1 MGTSGVRRAVV
12 IAALVVPA
20 VACAVPFVPASDD
33 EVVATLPQ
41 RPGAGAG
48 EARQAR
54 DLRERL
60 RRDPQDARLAVTL
73 AQQAIAQARRDGDPR
88 RLGEAQAALAPWWSS
103 ADPPPA
109 VRLLRATVRQSQH
122 DFDAARADLDAL
134 VGQGRGLAPALAA
147 QAHLSRA
154 AVLQVQGRFAE
165 ARADCVALQR
175 GLGETAAFHGRVCE
189 AELASLRGAER
200 DAAEA
205 LAREAAQAPAGSAA
219 WVALV
224 RAEAA
229 ERRGDPAAGALYR
242 AAVAGA
248 PEVYA
253 LAAKADWLLRAG
265 RPREVIELL
274 RTREDADALL
284 LRLAIAYRQAG
295 DPRAAATRDA
305 LRARL
310 DAARLRGDTTHARE
324 AARFALDLDD
334 DAATALALAQA
345 QWASQ
350 KEPADALLLVRAA
363 RAAGQPQ
370 AAEPVR
376 RFMRET
382 GFRDQRLR
390 AEGLT

>member
-1 MGTSGVRRAVV
+1 MGTRRIRGAVGV
-12 IAALVVPA
+12 AALVLPA
-20 VACAVPFVPASDD
+20 LVCAAPFVPASDD

-41 RPGAGAG
+41 RLGANAG
-48 EARQAR
+48 EARSAR
-54 DLRERL
+54 ALRERL
-60 RRDPQDARLAVTL
+60 QRDPQDAALAVSM
-73 AQQAIAQARRDGDPR
+73 AQRAVEAARRDGDPR
-88 RLGEAQAALAPWWSS
+88 RLGEAQSALAPWWSS

-109 VRLLRATVRQSQH
+109 VRLMRATIRQSQH
-122 DFDAARADLDAL
+122 DFEGARADLDAL
-134 VGQGRGLAPALAA
+134 VAHGGALAPTLAA

-154 AVLQVQGRFAE
+154 AVLQVQGRFAQ

-175 GLGETAAFHGRVCE
+175 GLGATAAFHGRICE
-189 AELASLRGAER
+189 AEIASLSGAER
-200 DAAEA
+200 AAAEA
-205 LAREAAQAPAGSAA
+205 LEREAAQAPAASAA
-219 WVALV
+219 WLALV

-229 ERRGDPAAGALYR
+229 ERRGDPIAGPLFR

-248 PEVYA
+248 PDVYA
-253 LAAKADWLLRAG
+253 LAANADWLLRAG
-265 RPREVIELL
+265 RPREVIALL
-274 RTREDADALL
+274 GERDDADALL
-284 LRLAIAYRQAG
+284 LRRAIAYRRAG
-295 DPRAAATRDA
+295 DPRAAAARDA

-310 DAARLRGDTTHARE
+310 QAAQLRGDTTHARE
-324 AARFALDLDD
+324 AARFALDVED

-363 RAAGQPQ
+363 RAAGRPQ

-376 RFMRET
+376 RFMQET